1 VVKTMPHYRKEP
13 AVKITI
19 PKLKAI
25 LLYFSNYTD
34 TKFLG
39 KVKLMKLFYFLD
51 FMHLK
56 KYGSP
61 ITFDTYIH
69 LEHGP
74 IPSTIKNLVDS
85 ATDDIDQSVLTDTI
99 SIERPEGT
107 EMCRVLPKRDFTE
120 KDAKLFSETE
130 LEILK
135 KVCLLYGDKNTKFIE
150 DASHK
155 ESPWNKTDLLDKIPY
170 ALACEDNNCVVPV
183 EEITLM
189 EKIFNE

>member
-1 VVKTMPHYRKEP
+1 MPHYRKEP

-74 IPSTIKNLVDS
+74 IPSTIKNLVDT
-85 ATDDIDQSVLTDTI
+85 AAEDIDNSVLADTI
-99 SIERPEGT
+99 YFETPEGT
-107 EMCRVLPKRDFTE
+107 GMYRVLPKRSFTE
-120 KDAKLFSETE
+120 NDKKLFSQTE
-130 LEILK
+130 LEVLGEVCK
-135 KVCLLYGDKNTKFIE
+135 RFGSKVTQFIE
-150 DASHK
+150 DASHA
-155 ESPWNKTDLLDKIPY
+155 ESPWLETNFLEKIPY
-170 ALACEDNNCVVPV
+170 SLACEDKDCLVSK
-183 EEITLM
+183 EEIDLLC
-189 EKIFNE
+189 EII